1 MNNSETLDFYS
12 KEISKIALLDS
23 ATEHSLII
31 AASNGNISAR
41 NKLVSSNLRLVMKI
55 AAQFRNSNIMLED
68 LVFEGNLG
76 LIHAAEKVDANHQNK
91 FSTYAAFWIK
101 FYIQNSIYK
110 SSKPVRIPYGRKDL
124 LKSDIFNSCDFDSL
138 QTQDTN
144 SIEDTII
151 NKIEMEKLKN
161 KIKQLSGK
169 EQTVLHKRYFTEK
182 PKSYQE
188 IAKELSLSQETIRQ
202 IEKKA
207 IKAIVNIK

>member
-12 KEISKIALLDS
+12 KEVGKIALLDS

-31 AASNGNISAR
+31 AASNGDISAR

-55 AAQFRNSNIMLED
+55 ANQFRNSNIMLED

-110 SSKPVRIPYGRKDL
+110 SSKSVRIPYSRKDL
-124 LKSDIFNSCDFDSL
+124 LKSDKFNSCNLESL
-138 QTQDTN
+138 QAEDKI
-144 SIEDTII
+144 SMEDTVI
-151 NKIEMEKLKN
+151 NKIEMEKLNN
-161 KIKQLSGK
+161 KIKQLSQR
-169 EQTVLHKRYFTEK
+169 EQTILHKRYFGEK
-182 PKSYQE
+182 LKSYRE
-188 IAKELSLSQETIRQ
+188 IAKELFLSQETIRQ

-207 IKAIVNIK
+207 INAIVNSK